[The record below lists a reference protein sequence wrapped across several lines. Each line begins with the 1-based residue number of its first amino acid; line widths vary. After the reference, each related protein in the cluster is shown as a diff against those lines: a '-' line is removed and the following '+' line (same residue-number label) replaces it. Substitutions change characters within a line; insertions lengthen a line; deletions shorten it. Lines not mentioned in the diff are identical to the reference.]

1 MTKQRESFTTRQAFA
16 TLNAKLVLKRQ
27 TFTDGRDP
35 VTTLQGYPILWNELS
50 SDRGGYVVR
59 LIKDAAQFTTPTM
72 ALFHH
77 DFKAVLGNTA
87 NQTLRILAA
96 DDTGIPVEI
105 DLPNTT
111 VANDVA
117 ELVSKGYI
125 TGMSFSMANGFEDYT
140 EEKKGDQFIINVS
153 KFTCDEVT
161 ITGIPAFTGTS
172 IGVKPEEEDNKP
184 APARIAAAARLHSLR
199 LAMLAN

>member
-1 MTKQRESFTTRQAFA
+1 MKKREQFTARQAFS
-16 TLNAKLVLKRQ
+16 TRNAKLLIKRK
-27 TFTDGRDP
+27 TFADGRDP

-59 LIKDAAQFTTPTM
+59 LVKDAALFTDPVM

-111 VANDVA
+111 MANDVA
-117 ELVSKGYI
+117 ELVGKGYI

-140 EEKKGDQFIINVS
+140 EEKRGDQFIINVS

-161 ITGIPAFTGTS
+161 ITGIPAFTNTS
-172 IGVKPEEEDNKP
+172 IGVKPEEEEDEP
-184 APARIAAAARLHSLR
+184 TPARIAAAARLHSLR
-199 LAMLAN
+199 LAMLTV